1 MCGIVAVAGDRSAV
15 RLTTLALYALQHR
28 GQEAAGIAA
37 VSGERLAA
45 RHGLGLVTEALPE
58 ETLSTLSGRSA
69 LGHVRYA
76 TAGDGSI
83 QNAQPLVFDH
93 VHGPIAIA
101 HNGTLTNA
109 RVLRGRLEARG
120 AIFRTTTDSEVIV
133 HLIARQKGPL
143 ERAVAAALRQ
153 VEGSY
158 SLLFLTPDRIIA
170 ARDPMGFRPLVIGK
184 RGKAFVFAS
193 ETTALNQIGAEFVRE
208 VEPGEVVVLEKGRM
222 RSLSPFHRTAR
233 RAFCVFEQVYF
244 ARPDS
249 SVFGLSVQATRR
261 QLGRELAKEMF
272 GVEADAVVPVPDSG
286 VPAAIGFA
294 EESGIPL
301 ELGFVRSHYVGRTF
315 IQPAQGMRDHAVML
329 KLMPVREVLTGKR
342 IILVDDSLVR
352 GTTSRRLCRI
362 LRRAG
367 VRAIHMTL
375 SSPPIVSPCY
385 YGIDTPQRSELIAA
399 THSQKEICRFLG
411 VDSLHYLSLE
421 GLLRAAGR
429 EGGPKGRDYCTAC
442 FTRRYPTPL
451 SDLRLRK
458 RA

>member
-1 MCGIVAVAGDRSAV
+1 MCGLVAIAGDSSAV
-15 RLTTLALYALQHR
+15 RLATLALYALQHR
-28 GQEAAGIAA
+28 GQEAAGL
-37 VSGERLAA
+37 VSASGGRLHA
-45 RHGLGLVTEALPE
+45 RHGLGLVADVLPE
-58 ETLSTLSGRSA
+58 EALRALPGRSA

-76 TAGDGSI
+76 TAGGSSV

-109 RVLRGRLEARG
+109 LTLRRRLEAEG
-120 AIFRTTTDSEVIV
+120 AIFRTTSDSEVIV
-133 HLIARQKGPL
+133 HLVARQKGPV
-143 ERAVAAALRQ
+143 ERAVAAALTR
-153 VEGSY
+153 VEGAF
-158 SLLFLTPDRIIA
+158 SLLFLTPQSLVA
-170 ARDPMGFRPLVIGK
+170 VRDPFGFRPLVLGRK
-184 RGKAFVFAS
+184 GKAFVFAS
-193 ETTALNQIGAEFVRE
+193 ETTALNQVGAELVRE
-208 VEPGEVVVLEKGRM
+208 VEPGEMIVVREGRL
-222 RSLSPFHRTAR
+222 RAR
-233 RAFCVFEQVYF
+233 RIFPRPAARAHCVFEQVYF

-272 GVEADAVVPVPDSG
+272 GTEADAVVPVPDSG

-301 ELGFVRSHYVGRTF
+301 ELGFVRSHYVGRSF
-315 IQPAQGMRDHAVML
+315 IQPAQGMRDYAVML
-329 KLMPVREVLTGKR
+329 KLMPVREVLDGKR
-342 IILVDDSLVR
+342 IVLVDDSLVR

-362 LRRAG
+362 LRGAG
-367 VRAIHMTL
+367 VKAIHMAL

-385 YGIDTPQRSELIAA
+385 YGIDTPQRRELIAA
-399 THSQKEICRFLG
+399 QRSQKGIARFLG

-429 EGGPKGRDYCTAC
+429 DGGPRGADYCTAC

-451 SDLRLRK
+451 TDRK
-458 RA
+458 AA